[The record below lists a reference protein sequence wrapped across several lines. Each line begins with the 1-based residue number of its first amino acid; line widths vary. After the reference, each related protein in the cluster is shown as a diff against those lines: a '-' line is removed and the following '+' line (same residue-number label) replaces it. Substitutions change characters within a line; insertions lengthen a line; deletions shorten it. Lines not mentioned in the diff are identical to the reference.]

1 MKRNKLLL
9 FGLVS
14 TLIIGLP
21 KNIVNADT
29 VTNTPYNINFQMGG
43 NSSEMRF
50 NWFSN
55 YNNGSELQIAK
66 ASDVQN
72 GQFPSSSTINGTT
85 SQVTD
90 TQSVENNPGNP
101 NEPAV
106 DASTGKNEFA
116 NRASASGLTPS
127 TKYVYR
133 VGDGTTWSPTYSFT
147 TGNPSNGFNFAVFGD
162 PQIGAFD
169 SNKHSSLPHSSL
181 SDDQN
186 AWANTL
192 KEVTSNPVDFLFSLG
207 DQVNDYSALSKQQD
221 QYKSFFNPDANK
233 NFFQSY
239 PLVAFEGNHDHQ
251 MGTYYSF
258 HYNHPNLSP
267 LGQTSNSN
275 VNNNDGDY
283 WFTYGNVLFMVL
295 NANDALDTAAHDQ
308 FMKEAIAANPN
319 AKWKVAAWHQSAYS
333 EANHSDTNS
342 ADDPIM
348 TIRKTW
354 PKLMDKY
361 GVDIVL
367 QGHDHEY
374 TRTFQMYGGTPVDT
388 NKTNAVANPKGTVYF
403 TLDSGSGSKYY
414 DFKSTSDHT
423 FSSVFW
429 QQYIPTYSYVTMN
442 DSKFTINTVRT
453 DTGASIDN
461 YTITKTSASNTP
473 SQGTAANN
481 TNSTSTNASAN
492 ASANTPSNNSAS
504 GSQISNPKTGDNSS
518 SNFALASLAGIS
530 GIAVLALVGTIIY
543 KKMEK

>member
-1 MKRNKLLL
+1 MNQGGTLMKKNKLAL
-9 FGLVS
+9 FMLIP
-14 TLIIGLP
+14 TLMIGLSTNFV
-21 KNIVNADT
+21 KAADIS
-29 VTNTPYNINFQMGG
+29 NTPYNINFQMGSS
-43 NSSEMRF
+43 SSEMRF
-50 NWFSN
+50 NWFSL

-72 GQFPSSSTINGTT
+72 GNFPANSTINGTA
-85 SQVTD
+85 SQVTA
-90 TQSVENNPGNP
+90 TVAIENTPGNP
-101 NEPAV
+101 NQAAI
-106 DASTGKNEFA
+106 DTSTGKNEYA
-116 NRASASGLTPS
+116 NRAAAPNLAPS

-147 TGNPSNGFNFAVFGD
+147 TGNPSNGFSFAVFGD

-169 SNKHSSLPHSSL
+169 SNKHSSLPHGSL
-181 SDDQN
+181 TDDQA

-207 DQVNDYSALSKQQD
+207 DQVNDYGDLSKQQD
-221 QYKSFFNPDANK
+221 QYKSFFNPDSNL

-239 PLVAFEGNHDHQ
+239 PLVAFEGNHDYQ

-258 HYNHPNLSP
+258 HYNHPNLST
-267 LGQTSNSN
+267 LGQTSNSG

-308 FMKEAIAANPN
+308 FMQQAVKANPN
-319 AKWKVAAWHQSAYS
+319 VKWKVAAWHQSAYS
-333 EANHSDTNS
+333 EANHSDSSS

-388 NKTNAVANPKGTVYF
+388 KKTNSVANPKGTVYF

-429 QQYIPTYSYVTMN
+429 QQYVPTYSYVTMN

-453 DTGASIDN
+453 DTGASIDS
-461 YTITKTSASNTP
+461 YTITKTAANST
-473 SQGTAANN
+473 QGTTTNN
-481 TNSTSTNASAN
+481 TTTNSSTDN
-492 ASANTPSNNSAS
+492 
-504 GSQISNPKTGDNSS
+504 SQISNPKTGDDSS
-518 SNFALASLAGIS
+518 SNLALASLAGIS
-530 GIAVLALVGTIIY
+530 GIALLTFMGLVIY
-543 KKMEK
+543 KKKKIAK